1 MTVEAQGILL
11 TADNTKFEHVKT
23 ETNPTFT
30 PQPTVQNIPSP
41 TATQNTPTPSPSPM
55 PTQPSLDSPPPT
67 NVPPSSVQILSP
79 GPGSKV
85 VSPFTLRASIKP
97 GSESVVHI
105 ELLGEDGRLLMREV
119 RNYPSLDTEWV
130 NMGSQI
136 SYGTNAVSE
145 TGRLQISVEDE
156 HGRLKE
162 ISSVNLILLSLGTQD
177 LYHPADQLE
186 NIVIESPQANTL
198 IQGNTMRVS
207 GLARPRST
215 QPLMIEIQTSDGRI
229 VGTRQV
235 AVTFSPG
242 STYGTFAI
250 DVPFNVG
257 TTNRVRLKVWEPG
270 NIIPGIVDLSSLEV
284 ILSP

>member
-11 TADNTKFEHVKT
+11 TADNMKIEPTKT
-23 ETNPTFT
+23 DTNPTFT
-30 PQPTVQNIPSP
+30 PQPTVQIIPSA
-41 TATQNTPTPSPSPM
+41 TATQNTPTSSPSPM
-55 PTQPSLDSPPPT
+55 PTQSSLDSPPPA
-67 NVPPSSVQILSP
+67 NVPPSGVQILNP
-79 GPGSKV
+79 GSGSKV
-85 VSPFTLRASIKP
+85 ISPFTLRASIKP
-97 GSESVVHI
+97 GSDSVVRI

-119 RNYPSLDTEWV
+119 RDYPSLDTEWV

-162 ISSVNLILLSLGTQD
+162 ISSVDLILLSLGTQD

-198 IQGNTMRVS
+198 IQGDTMRVS

-235 AVTFSPG
+235 AVTFSTG
-242 STYGTFAI
+242 SIYGTFTI

-270 NIIPGIVDLSSLEV
+270 YIIPGIVDLSSLEV